1 MNSIRI
7 AAFALIAAGVLA
19 LVYGGFSYT
28 KETHQAKLGPIELSV
43 QEKQTVN
50 IPGWAGVTGI
60 LVGGVLLLYAGKRS

>member
-7 AAFALIAAGVLA
+7 AAFALIATGVLA

-28 KETHQAKLGPIELSV
+28 KETHQATLGPIELSV

-50 IPGWAGVTGI
+50 IPAWAGVTGI
-60 LVGGVLLLYAGKRS
+60 LVGGVPLLYAGKRS